1 MLTLSEF
8 VNDNIVFENLQAQDQ
23 NLQAQNQETLLT
35 LLYEN
40 SVAHL
45 LISQEIFSQCI
56 NTEGVQTTLTGT
68 EIKGQRFFTVERSVR
83 CNASATRLAVLT

>member
-8 VNDNIVFENLQAQDQ
+8 VNDNIVFENLQAQNQ

-56 NTEGVQTTLTGT
+56 NTEGVQTTNWHRNQRT
-68 EIKGQRFFTVERSVR
+68 EVLYCRTVSQM
-83 CNASATRLAVLT
+83 